1 MIAAAIYLLL
11 ILFLIYKNN
20 FFGLLKD
27 EQINSKI
34 VTVLF
39 LLKIL
44 AIPTF
49 YLVYKKMYGGLEKF
63 DAGKFYTDAT
73 IINDYAKADFG
84 GDL

>member
-1 MIAAAIYLLL
+1 
-11 ILFLIYKNN
+11 LIYKNN

-39 LLKIL
+39 LLKTI

-49 YLVYKKMYGGLEKF
+49 YLVYKKIQSTGSPQPTF
-63 DAGKFYTDAT
+63 
-73 IINDYAKADFG
+73 
-84 GDL
+84 